1 MTQTSEFG
9 AWAENYVAQY
19 LESKKYQILSRN
31 YRKKWGEIDIVA
43 QKDGILVFVEV
54 KANKKEIAGFEPE
67 NRINPEKLRRLNRA
81 IQTHLASKKYDS
93 NQNWQIDVISL
104 IINKEGGSVKIKH
117 FKNIDLLV

>member
-19 LESKKYQILSRN
+19 LTSKKYEILSRN

-54 KANKKEIAGFEPE
+54 KANKKEIFGFEPE
-67 NRINPEKLRRLNRA
+67 NRVNPEKLRRLNRA
-81 IQTHLASKKYDS
+81 IQTFLAHGKYGP
-93 NQNWQIDVISL
+93 NQDWQIDVV
-104 IINKEGGSVKIKH
+104 SVT
-117 FKNIDLLV
+117 